1 MSVGGGYPTGPVQ
14 PGAMLAS
21 ESDREGTQALL
32 KKAFEDQRLTQDE
45 FESRVGSALA
55 ARTQGELAVLTR
67 DLPLPGLG
75 GAGMMGGSSLPVPVR
90 SGTGIGTHRPRWGL
104 IAAIAGAIVLVL
116 ITAGVLGTVSTT
128 SGSSGSSGSSRV
140 VAPLPAP
147 KVQQYS
153 PGPAHCPI
161 GTPKTALSIANAL
174 ARDPVYTE
182 PGSKV
187 SAAQAR
193 KLRAKISHADP
204 GRIRMAAVK
213 PSTLRRGG
221 GERTLTNAI
230 ASCSATTAGVTL
242 VTTTS
247 ATYLVTSYPGDQ
259 AVETAVGAALNTHT
273 SLAAGLLD
281 AVGLLAA
288 LDPGNL

>member
-45 FESRVGSALA
+45 FESRVGAALA

-67 DLPLPGLG
+67 DLPLPGLTGATTIGPGIGVSGLPVMAG
-75 GAGMMGGSSLPVPVR
+75 GA
-90 SGTGIGTHRPRWGL
+90 HRRRWVL
-104 IAAIAGAIVLVL
+104 IAAIAVVVL
-116 ITAGVLGTVSTT
+116 ILGAALTSISST
-128 SGSSGSSGSSRV
+128 SSSSGGSSQV
-140 VAPLPAP
+140 VAQAPAP
-147 KVQQYS
+147 QQAPPGA
-153 PGPAHCPI
+153 PGPARCPV
-161 GTPKTALSIANAL
+161 GTSKTAVSIANAL
-174 ARDPVYTE
+174 ARNPVYNE
-182 PGSKV
+182 PGSSV

-193 KLRAKISHADP
+193 RLRAKISRSDP

-213 PSTLRRGG
+213 PSTLRHGG
-221 GERTLTNAI
+221 GERALTNAI
-230 ASCSATTAGVTL
+230 GSCAATTSGVTL

-247 ATYLVTSYPGDQ
+247 STYLVTSYPGDQ
-259 AVETAVGAALNTHT
+259 AATQAVSAALNTHT

-281 AVGLLAA
+281 AAGRLATI
-288 LDPGNL
+288 DPGDS